1 MVGTGDKEAGGRT
14 RRVSPN
20 AQGMSGYLCP
30 TRLPPGGY
38 PLPKRLLT
46 GEETRPLGIS
56 QRLVPGTRQLSGCG
70 GRCGALRGLP
80 SPVPTGPP
88 AVPLPVAET
97 DHAGPGRPPSSRLMT
112 PVPSPCGRGR
122 DLSPAILP
130 RSWTR
135 NCPSRPEGV
144 PRHHYTQAC
153 LAHVLTFHATLLP
166 IKEVASHPKRSS
178 KGADV
183 PGINWFNHT
192 LITQK
197 QLA

>member
-20 AQGMSGYLCP
+20 TQGMSGYLCP

-56 QRLVPGTRQLSGCG
+56 QRLVPGTRQPSGCG

-88 AVPLPVAET
+88 AVPVPAAET

-112 PVPSPCGRGR
+112 PVPSPRGRGR
-122 DLSPAILP
+122 DLSPADSTQILDTELPFPPGRDPPAPPRTGLP
-130 RSWTR
+130 RS
-135 NCPSRPEGV
+135 CPNLPRDTASDQGSRFTSEAQQQRGRCPW
-144 PRHHYTQAC
+144 
-153 LAHVLTFHATLLP
+153 
-166 IKEVASHPKRSS
+166 
-178 KGADV
+178 
-183 PGINWFNHT
+183 N
-192 LITQK
+192 
-197 QLA
+197 